1 MSSEKAATGGAYLP
15 LGACLALTCMGPLS
29 GLAQSALG
37 PILPQISAHFADNP
51 DAGVLV
57 RLMVSGLS
65 AAMILGALISGFL
78 AERIGELRLLLISL
92 ALYGLTGAAAFM
104 LDDLYAMV
112 ACRLLL
118 GVVNSAAGGLAMA
131 LITTE
136 IAPGARDRWL
146 GFYVVSGTVGVV
158 FLMGLVGV
166 IAHYDWRY
174 VFLLYLVAWPI
185 ALAAALTFPRRDK
198 AVRAA
203 AAAEAAAGYG
213 IPWRLMLVAML
224 IGSLGTT
231 GFMYIPYHLATIGQ
245 GRPEQLAPLLMAGS
259 AVASTASFGYGWI
272 RRFLATIPV
281 FVVGLVLLSA
291 GILMIAAA
299 SDRALIFAGF
309 AVNGAGLGLLMP
321 HLFSSC
327 AAATPPIYRARMMG
341 FVRATFYGGP
351 LVAQLAL
358 EPVLGRFGPAAAV
371 LGIALIGLLAVLVVL
386 VFRHAFVPAE

>member
-1 MSSEKAATGGAYLP
+1 MSSEKAAAGGPYLS

-37 PILPQISAHFADNP
+37 PILPQITAHFADNP

-65 AAMILGALISGFL
+65 AAMILGALASGFL

-92 ALYGLTGAAAFM
+92 FIYGLTGAAAFA

-136 IAPGARDRWL
+136 IAPQTRNRWL

-158 FLMGLVGV
+158 FLMGIVGV
-166 IAHYDWRY
+166 LAHYDWRY

-185 ALAAALTFPRRDK
+185 ALTAALTFPKRDK
-198 AVRAA
+198 EARAA
-203 AAAEAAAGYG
+203 AAAEAATGYR
-213 IPWRLMLVAML
+213 IPWRLMFVAML
-224 IGSLGTT
+224 IGALGTT
-231 GFMYIPYHLATIGQ
+231 GFMYLPYHLAGIGQ
-245 GRPEQLAPLLMAGS
+245 GRPEQLAPLLMVGA
-259 AVASTASFGYGWI
+259 AVASSASFAYGWV

-281 FVVGLVLLSA
+281 FVVGLLLLAA
-291 GILMIAAA
+291 GILVIAVAG
-299 SDRALIFAGF
+299 DRAMVFAGY
-309 AVNGAGLGLLMP
+309 VINGAGLGLLMP
-321 HLFSSC
+321 HLFSAC
-327 AAATPPIYRARMMG
+327 AAATPPLYRPRMLG

-351 LVAQLAL
+351 LLAQVVL
-358 EPVLGRFGPAAAV
+358 EPVLSRFGPTAAV
-371 LGIALIGLLAVLVVL
+371 VGIAAIGLVAVFAVLA
-386 VFRHAFVPAE
+386 FRRAFVPVE

>member
-1 MSSEKAATGGAYLP
+1 MSSEKIAGSGAYLP
-15 LGACLALTCMGPLS
+15 LGACIALTCMGPLS

-65 AAMILGALISGFL
+65 AAMILGALLSGFL
-78 AERIGELRLLLISL
+78 AERIGELRLLLICL
-92 ALYGLTGAAAFM
+92 FLYGLTGAAAFA
-104 LDDLYAMV
+104 LEDLYAMV

-158 FLMGLVGV
+158 FLMGIVGV
-166 IAHYDWRY
+166 LAHYDWRY
-174 VFLLYLVAWPI
+174 VFLLYLVAWLI
-185 ALAAALTFPRRDK
+185 ALAAALTFPKRDK
-198 AVRAA
+198 AARAA
-203 AAAEAAAGYG
+203 AAAEAATGYG

-224 IGSLGTT
+224 IGALGTT
-231 GFMYIPYHLATIGQ
+231 GFMYLPYHLATIGQ

-259 AVASTASFGYGWI
+259 AVASTASFSYGWV
-272 RRFLATIPV
+272 RRFLSTIPV
-281 FVVGLVLLSA
+281 FVTGLLLLAA
-291 GILMIAAA
+291 GILVIAAA
-299 SDRALIFAGF
+299 TDRAMVFAGF
-309 AVNGAGLGLLMP
+309 AINGAGLGLLMP
-321 HLFSSC
+321 HLFSAC
-327 AAATPPIYRARMMG
+327 AAATPPIYRPRMLG

-351 LVAQLAL
+351 LLAQVAL
-358 EPVLGRFGPAAAV
+358 EPVLGRFGPTAAV
-371 LGIALIGLLAVLVVL
+371 IGIAVIGLVAVLAVLA
-386 VFRHAFVPAE
+386 FRRAFTPVD